1 MVIDKFRFTGGYA
14 KRIILTYLVILCP
27 LLVGFFW
34 LHNFINNLQHEAQRE
49 IIYEGQ
55 KQRANLINYIVE
67 DIFDEIAANIQWL
80 KGSIEVGNYI
90 EHPGAES
97 AQMVGK
103 LFLQTAGKEKNF
115 DVIRLLDANGVE
127 VARVNNRQLGEYLVP
142 ESALQ
147 DKSECDYYKQASRLH
162 SGEIYISDLD
172 LDKENHT
179 EACPYKPVIRVAVAL
194 YSASNDYRGLLVI
207 NYLGSDILHSFNKQ
221 FEGLETKIIQSSLV
235 NNRGYYLYR
244 NLAGDNSGIIFGGN
258 DDISTLYEENPELW
272 ERIQQEKIGL
282 FAYGHGLGFF
292 MQINPLENINTG
304 KMTDFH
310 WTVISSYNLDA
321 TSLANPDLFLGIIS
335 TDTIVFGGICLVLLI
350 MVIIYYLL
358 HHDKQQLNV
367 TSRIATETN
376 DAVVITDKN
385 TNIIYVNKAF
395 EKATGYAQEEV
406 LGLKTNYFKSGK
418 YPPVFYK
425 KMWQSI
431 NTTGSWQGEL
441 WDKKKNG
448 LFYPKKLSI
457 YAIKNNSNTEVE
469 KYVGIFTDL
478 TNIKEHQNNVTKL
491 QNYNVETNL
500 PNENLLRR
508 LLDKNIDKKADSFA
522 VMCFSIT
529 NFNNFLLKSD
539 DQSSTYIKAFLSSVE
554 EMLHDDDFIAQISKS
569 IFVIGFGIAGEYRKA
584 ESFVELFF
592 EKSRKA
598 HMVNDEEVYFEVK
611 AGIAI
616 YPEDGKTSN
625 ELINN
630 AHIAMESSIKF
641 NKKSYVYY
649 DTELKNDFE
658 REMRLNSLL
667 RSAIANN
674 ELEVYY
680 QPQVESTTG
689 RVVGAEALLRW
700 NSAEM
705 GPISPV
711 VFIPLA
717 EKSGLILEIGYWV
730 MEQVFKDYP
739 FLKCYMDSEFRISV
753 NISSLQFM
761 DKRLIPKFKELAWK
775 YAVNLS
781 NFEIEITEST
791 FIEDI
796 YSINSKLEE
805 FRRLGIT
812 VAIDDFGTGFSSL
825 SYLKHLYIDKL
836 KIDRS
841 FIKDY
846 PETDNGGIAR
856 VITSI
861 AQELNLKVITEGAE
875 TGEQVAYLESIGC
888 KYIQGFYYSRPLP
901 KDDFSNYIKGNVVQ
915 C

>member
-1 MVIDKFRFTGGYA
+1 MLIDKFKFGGGYA

-34 LHNFINNLQHEAQRE
+34 LHNFIIKIQRE
-49 IIYEGQ
+49 TQRQVIYEGQ

-67 DIFDEIAANIQWL
+67 DIFEEIANNIQWL
-80 KGSIEVGNYI
+80 KGSTEVGSYI
-90 EHPGAES
+90 EHPS
-97 AQMVGK
+97 AASAHKVGE
-103 LFLQTAGKEKNF
+103 LFLATAGKEKNF
-115 DVIRLLDANGVE
+115 DVIRMFNAQGVE
-127 VARVNNRQLGEYLVP
+127 VARVNNKQLGEYLVP
-142 ESALQ
+142 ESELQ
-147 DKSECDYYKQASRLH
+147 DKSECEYYQKASKLH

-172 LDKENHT
+172 LDKDNGT
-179 EACPYKPVIRVAVAL
+179 AACPSKPVIRVATAL
-194 YSASNDYRGLLVI
+194 YSANNVYRGLLVI

-235 NNRGYYLYR
+235 NNSGYYLYR
-244 NLAGDNSGIIFGGN
+244 NLAGNNSGIIFGKS
-258 DDISTLYEENPELW
+258 DKSATIYAKNPELW
-272 ERIQQEKIGL
+272 ERIKKEKIGL
-282 FAYGHGLGFF
+282 FENGDELGFF
-292 MQINPLENINTG
+292 MQINPLENLNTST
-304 KMTDFH
+304 KNDFH
-310 WTVISSYNLDA
+310 WTVISGYKRELTA
-321 TSLANPDLFLGIIS
+321 MANPDLFLGTIS
-335 TDTIVFGGICLVLLI
+335 SDIIVFTGVCLVLLV

-358 HHDKQQLNV
+358 HHDKQQLSV

-395 EKATGYAQEEV
+395 EKATGYTKDEV
-406 LGLKTNYFKSGK
+406 MGLKTNYFKSGK
-418 YPPVFYK
+418 YPPAFYK
-425 KMWQSI
+425 KMWHSI

-457 YAIKNNSNTEVE
+457 YAVKNSSNNEVE
-469 KYVGIFTDL
+469 KYIGIFTDL
-478 TNIKEHQNNVTKL
+478 TNIKEHQNNVNKL

-508 LLDKNIDKKADSFA
+508 LLDKNIDKNVENFA

-539 DQSSTYIKAFLSSVE
+539 DQSSTYVKAFLSSVE
-554 EMLHDDDFIAQISKS
+554 EMLQDDDFIAQISKS
-569 IFVIGFGIAGEYRKA
+569 IFVIGISLSGEYKKVDN
-584 ESFVELFF
+584 FVELFF

-598 HMVNDEEVYFEVK
+598 HTVNDEEVYFEVK
-611 AGIAI
+611 AGISI
-616 YPEDGKTSN
+616 YPDDGKTSN

-630 AHIAMESSIKF
+630 AHIALESSIKL
-641 NKKSYVYY
+641 NKKSYVYF
-649 DTELKNDFE
+649 DNELKADFE
-658 REMRLNSLL
+658 REIQLNSLL
-667 RSAIANN
+667 RSAIAND

-700 NSAEM
+700 NSEEM
-705 GPISPV
+705 GPVSPV

-730 MEQVFKDYP
+730 MEQVFRDYP

-796 YSINSKLEE
+796 HSINRKLEE

-825 SYLKHLYIDKL
+825 SYLKHMYIDKL

-901 KDDFSNYIKGNVVQ
+901 KDDFSNYIKGNMVE